1 MSSSS
6 SLPTSV
12 PASVHPL
19 YRFAAPLRLARP
31 LNCAMSVFAVLL
43 GAWTVTRQIPAAVL
57 FSCLACAALITAGGN
72 TLNDYAD
79 AEIDRLNHPAR
90 PIPSG
95 QISRRAAG
103 VLAWAE
109 LALGMVAGSVVSMG
123 CGLIAFLAV
132 ALLVAYE
139 TAGLKKSGLPGNITI
154 SLLTAMLF
162 IMGGIAV
169 NDPAR
174 PASLA
179 VLAFITSLGREII
192 KDIEDIGGDVGRRTW
207 PMRVGPPKAKITAAL
222 LLGLAVILSPLP
234 YFFGALDN
242 GYLAVIGMANV
253 AFVWTIVML
262 FRSPRRASRAA
273 KLAMLVVLGA
283 ILIGLPT

>member
-1 MSSSS
+1 MSTSPP
-6 SLPTSV
+6 LPSRV
-12 PASVHPL
+12 PASIHPPG
-19 YRFAAPLRLARP
+19 RFAAPLRLARP

-57 FSCLACAALITAGGN
+57 FSCLAWAALMTAGGN

-79 AEIDRLNHPAR
+79 AGIDRLNHPAR

-95 QISRRAAG
+95 QISRRTAG
-103 VLAWAE
+103 FLAWAE
-109 LALGMVAGSVVSMG
+109 LALGLVAGSVISLG
-123 CGLIAFLAV
+123 CALIAFLMV
-132 ALLVAYE
+132 ALLIAYE
-139 TAGLKKSGLPGNITI
+139 TAGLKKGGLPGNITI

-162 IMGGIAV
+162 IMGGAAAD
-169 NDPAR
+169 DPVR

-179 VLAFITSLGREII
+179 VLAFIATLGREII
-192 KDIEDIGGDVGRRTW
+192 KDIEDMGGDVSRRTW

-234 YFFGALDN
+234 YFFGTLDI
-242 GYLAVIGMANV
+242 GYLAIITVANV
-253 AFVWTIVML
+253 AFVWTMVML

-273 KLAMLVVLGA
+273 KLAMLAVLGA
-283 ILIGLPT
+283 ILIGLPK

>member
-1 MSSSS
+1 MFSSPA
-6 SLPTSV
+6 LPSRV
-12 PASVHPL
+12 PDSIHPL
-19 YRFAAPLRLARP
+19 GRFAAPLRLARP

-79 AEIDRLNHPAR
+79 AEIDRLNHTAR

-103 VLAWAE
+103 FLAWAE
-109 LALGMVAGSVVSMG
+109 LALGLVAGSVISLG
-123 CGLIAFLAV
+123 CTLIAFLVV
-132 ALLVAYE
+132 ALLIAYE
-139 TAGLKKSGLPGNITI
+139 TAGLKKRGLPGNITI
-154 SLLTAMLF
+154 GLLTAMLF
-162 IMGGIAV
+162 IMGGAAV
-169 NDPAR
+169 DDPSR

-179 VLAFITSLGREII
+179 VLAFMATLGREII

-207 PMRVGPPKAKITAAL
+207 PMHVGPAKAKITAAL

-234 YFFGALDN
+234 YFFGTLDI
-242 GYLAVIGMANV
+242 GYLAIITVANV
-253 AFVWTIVML
+253 AFVWTIVIL

-273 KLAMLVVLGA
+273 KLAMLAVLGA
-283 ILIGLPT
+283 ILFGLPT